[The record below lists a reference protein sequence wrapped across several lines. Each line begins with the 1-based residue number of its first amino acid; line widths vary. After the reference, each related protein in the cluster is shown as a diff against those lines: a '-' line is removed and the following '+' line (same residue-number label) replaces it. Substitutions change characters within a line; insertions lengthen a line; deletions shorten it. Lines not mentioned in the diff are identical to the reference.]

1 MTLTY
6 LVRDAMRK
14 EVVTIG
20 GKESLV
26 KVAKVMTKK
35 QIGCV
40 IVVEQA
46 KPVGIITEKDFV
58 VKAIS
63 KGLDPRKLK
72 ARDVMTKDP
81 VSTEPDTDLYE
92 AVKLMKEHGVRRIP
106 VIKDEILYGILGPK
120 ELAESF
126 TPYVDK
132 LTREILRAG
141 MGLTF

>member
-14 EVVTIG
+14 DVVTIS

-26 KVAKVMTKK
+26 KAAKVMTKK

-40 IVVEQA
+40 IVVEKA

-72 ARDVMTKDP
+72 ARDIMTKDP
-81 VSTEPDTDLYE
+81 VSAEPDMDLYE